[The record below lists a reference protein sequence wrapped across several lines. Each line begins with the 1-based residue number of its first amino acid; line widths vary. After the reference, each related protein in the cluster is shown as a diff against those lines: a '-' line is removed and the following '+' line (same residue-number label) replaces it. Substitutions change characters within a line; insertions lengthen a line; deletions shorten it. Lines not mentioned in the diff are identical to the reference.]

1 VQKWASQKATN
12 RESWL
17 QALYNR
23 TTSGKGNGSIVFYAF
38 PQEIVDQI
46 VARTGGRGVRV
57 RVPEVCDGEVRIDSE
72 GRVLLLNSCL
82 GPDGQVQEREVF
94 QVQVGPNGDVFRDYG
109 HKGQPVVVERM
120 TNLFIWTKS
129 GRLNYE
135 LEPAGE
141 VMQMDFAIDQPP
153 TLKAV
158 SKTPVVKAD
167 PPSPPVVSES
177 VFLKGTPVRTK
188 TYKSGRN
195 RVQVMLKDIFNQ
207 DGRLYIRYVVE
218 NSTKHVYDVRPPQVF
233 MVESPRGPKTL
244 LEQHNLQLTDSE
256 AGKIVGARQVP
267 LELLLQESQSAQV
280 QPGKE
285 TVGIIEVKVP
295 WVGQRAT
302 VLRLALPD
310 SSQKPI
316 MATLLL

>member
-1 VQKWASQKATN
+1 MKKYTRSTFIALILAGVPALGQKIDTQAPGPATITRVETALNHLTVIELSEPVMSVATGSQSFKVEW
-12 RESWL
+12 RE
-17 QALYNR
+17 N
-23 TTSGKGNGSIVFYAF
+23 KVFIE
-38 PQEIVDQI
+38 PTE
-46 VARTGGRGVRV
+46 
-57 RVPEVCDGEVRIDSE
+57 
-72 GRVLLLNSCL
+72 
-82 GPDGQVQEREVF
+82 
-94 QVQVGPNGDVFRDYG
+94 PNLS
-109 HKGQPVVVERM
+109 

-141 VMQMDFAIDQPP
+141 VTQMDFAIDQLPP
-153 TLKAV
+153 AKAV

-167 PPSPPVVSES
+167 PPSPPVMSES
-177 VFLKGTPVRTK
+177 VFPKGTPVRTK
-188 TYKSGRN
+188 TYKAGRN
-195 RVQVMLKDIFNQ
+195 RVQLVFKDIFNQ

-218 NSTKHVYDVRPPQVF
+218 NSTKHIYDVKSPQVF

-267 LELLLQESQSAQV
+267 LELLFQESQSAQV
-280 QPGKE
+280 QPGE
-285 TVGIIEVKVP
+285 ESVGIIEVKVP
-295 WVGQRAT
+295 SVGQRAT

-310 SSQKPI
+310 SSQRPI

>member
-1 VQKWASQKATN
+1 MKKYTLPTFIALVLAGIPALGQKIDTQAPDPATITRVETALNHLTVIELAEPVMSVATGSQGFKIEW
-12 RESWL
+12 RE
-17 QALYNR
+17 N
-23 TTSGKGNGSIVFYAF
+23 KVFIE
-38 PQEIVDQI
+38 PTE
-46 VARTGGRGVRV
+46 
-57 RVPEVCDGEVRIDSE
+57 
-72 GRVLLLNSCL
+72 
-82 GPDGQVQEREVF
+82 
-94 QVQVGPNGDVFRDYG
+94 PNLS
-109 HKGQPVVVERM
+109 

-141 VMQMDFAIDQPP
+141 VTQMDFAIDQPP
-153 TLKAV
+153 TPKAV

-167 PPSPPVVSES
+167 PPSPPVVGES

-188 TYKSGRN
+188 TYKAGRN
-195 RVQVMLKDIFNQ
+195 RVQVMFKDIFNQ

-256 AGKIVGARQVP
+256 AGKIVGAKQVP

-280 QPGKE
+280 QPGEE
-285 TVGIIEVKVP
+285 TAGFIEIKVP
-295 WVGQRAT
+295 SAGQGAT

-310 SSQKPI
+310 SSQRPI
-316 MATLLL
+316 VATLLL